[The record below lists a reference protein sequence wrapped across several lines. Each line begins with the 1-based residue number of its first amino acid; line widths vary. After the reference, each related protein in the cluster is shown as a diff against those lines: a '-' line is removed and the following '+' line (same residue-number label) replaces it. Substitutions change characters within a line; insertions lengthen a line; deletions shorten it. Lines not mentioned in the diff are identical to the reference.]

1 MKKLNKQKISKIKR
15 NNQKKTKLSK
25 QGKLKT
31 RRHKQPRKQPQ
42 KPAPQKVVE
51 EEENDGEDLMNMVEE
66 DDLNFLQKA
75 ISNKSYN
82 LLKQIRFDET
92 DQDQSKRK
100 RKKIENDKSL
110 EELYE
115 NKVLKMMEEKAGK
128 SVRMLLPIKTKNGV
142 LEKRVIEEDDEITN
156 EDNETTNNNE
166 EENGESDEQANSDM
180 EIDTDTHNNLQET
193 NKPVS
198 TVELLACREELLK
211 SKRLKIG
218 ILSSSIL
225 ENPEL
230 KSKNFKILLDMMDEK
245 DSEAYITVRKL
256 TMMSL
261 LEVFKDLLPSYNIL
275 QVSQEGVLL
284 KKKTLA
290 LQNYEVTLLRSYKKY
305 LQKLEQMCKILR
317 RKKGDAR
324 SANEREM
331 QLGEIALSCMCELL
345 IVHPYF
351 NFSTNIASYV
361 IPFLDNKRSNIRE
374 KVMQCVSQVFK
385 EDKRGQLSLT
395 IVRKLNQYIKS
406 RKHSVYP
413 EIIKVLLSLRIKN
426 INLDKEKEE
435 EMKQKKLMS
444 HKQRILALSKREKK
458 KNKKL
463 EEVEKELLE
472 TKAEENMQQKHKIL
486 TEITSIIFTI
496 YFRVLKQA
504 PNGKV
509 LSACLE
515 GLAKFAHCININFYQ
530 DLVNVIDKL
539 IAEGNLGL
547 REQLHC
553 VQCIFTILS
562 GQGAALNIDPHRFYV
577 HLYKNILNVHCG
589 RTHAETEIVLKI
601 LIEILIHQRKRITQ
615 TRMVAFVKKISILC
629 LQSQHNATLGFL
641 GIIKQVMQLVKA
653 AHVAL
658 DTDCIGDGR
667 YQPEI
672 EEPDYCNANNSA
684 LYELIALQRH
694 YHTAVQQLAK
704 NITYVVPTSGEGS
717 LATEI
722 AKLSPEDLYTEYDP
736 AGVAFKPAVPVPKKI
751 TVQKSS
757 INYSMSPICEDMVN
771 VFKDKP
777 IDIKCIDFYK
787 DYKNNL

>member
-1 MKKLNKQKISKIKR
+1 MNK
-15 NNQKKTKLSK
+15 
-25 QGKLKT
+25 
-31 RRHKQPRKQPQ
+31 
-42 KPAPQKVVE
+42 
-51 EEENDGEDLMNMVEE
+51 
-66 DDLNFLQKA
+66 
-75 ISNKSYN
+75 
-82 LLKQIRFDET
+82 
-92 DQDQSKRK
+92 DQSKRK
-100 RKKIENDKSL
+100 RKNIENDKPL
-110 EELYE
+110 EEMYE
-115 NKVLKMMEEKAGK
+115 NKIAKIMKEKDGK
-128 SVRMLLPIKTKNGV
+128 SIRMLLPIKTKNGV
-142 LEKRVIEEDDEITN
+142 LEKRVIEEDVEIAN
-156 EDNETTNNNE
+156 KEDNETTNNNNQ
-166 EENGESDEQANSDM
+166 EENGENDEQENSDTEM
-180 EIDTDTHNNLQET
+180 DIDTHNNLEGID
-193 NKPVS
+193 KPVS
-198 TVELLACREELLK
+198 TVELLACREDLLK

-218 ILSSSIL
+218 VLSSGIL

-230 KSKNFKILLDMMDEK
+230 KSRNLKILLDMMDEK
-245 DSEAYITVRKL
+245 DSEVYITVRKL
-256 TMMSL
+256 TTISL
-261 LEVFKDLLPSYNIL
+261 LEVFKDLLPSYNLL

-290 LQNYEVTLLRSYKKY
+290 LQNYEATLLRSYKKY

-317 RKKGDAR
+317 RKKGDTR
-324 SANEREM
+324 SIHEREI

-345 IVHPYF
+345 TVHPYF
-351 NFSTNIASYV
+351 NFSINVASYI

-374 KVMQCVSQVFK
+374 KTMQCISQVFK

-413 EIIKVLLSLRIKN
+413 EIIAVLLSLRIKDV
-426 INLDKEKEE
+426 NLDKEKEE
-435 EMKQKKLMS
+435 ETKQKKLMS

-463 EEVEKELLE
+463 EQVEKELLE
-472 TKAEENMQQKHKIL
+472 TKAEENKQQKHKIL

-504 PNGKV
+504 PNSKV

-515 GLAKFAHCININFYQ
+515 GLAKFAHCINVNFYQ
-530 DLVNVIDKL
+530 DLVSVIDKL
-539 IAEGNLGL
+539 IEEGNLGL

-562 GQGAALNIDPHRFYV
+562 GQGTALNIDPYRFYV

-601 LIEILIHQRKRITQ
+601 LIQILIHQRKRITQ
-615 TRMVAFVKKISILC
+615 TRMVAFVKKISMLS

-641 GIIKQVMQLVKA
+641 GIIKQVMQLTKA

-658 DTDCIGDGR
+658 DTDCIGDGH

-672 EEPDYCNANNSA
+672 EEPDYCNAHSSA

-694 YHTAVQQLAK
+694 YHTVVQQLGK
-704 NITYVVPTSGEGS
+704 NIAYTVPTSGEGS
-717 LATEI
+717 LTTEI
-722 AKLSPEDLYTEYDP
+722 AKLSPEELYTEYDP

-751 TVQKSS
+751 TVKKSS
-757 INYSMSPICEDMVN
+757 NLNYSMSPTFEEYVNTFNVDKLVELVED
-771 VFKDKP
+771 
-777 IDIKCIDFYK
+777 IDFYEA
-787 DYKNNL
+787 YTNNL